1 MGPRSLWSICLYSR
15 WEDDVQL
22 VVARIGKAH
31 SLKGE
36 VVLDVRTDDPD
47 SRLAVGE
54 VLATNPA
61 AAGPLTVLSRRMHQ
75 GRLLV
80 KFVEATD
87 RTAAEALRG
96 VELIVDAVASD
107 DDDAWYPHELAG
119 LTAELLDGPK
129 VGQVITLE
137 SAPAHDLLII
147 KELNGART
155 AIPFVKAIVP
165 VVDVAGGRVVI
176 DPPGG
181 LLAADSTSAVVA
193 HDGGRQDDQ
202 DDEAGKYRAD

>member
-1 MGPRSLWSICLYSR
+1 M
-15 WEDDVQL
+15 QL

-31 SLKGE
+31 SLRGE

-87 RTAAEALRG
+87 RTVAEALRG
-96 VELIVDAVASD
+96 VELVVDVAASD
-107 DDDAWYPHELAG
+107 DDDAWYPHELVG
-119 LTAELLDGPK
+119 LNVELLDGTK

-137 SAPAHDLLII
+137 SAPAHDLLIV
-147 KELNGART
+147 KELNGVRT
-155 AIPFVKAIVP
+155 AIPFVKVIVP

-181 LLAADSTSAVVA
+181 LLAADAANAVVA
-193 HDGGRQDDQ
+193 RDDDLRADGDQ
-202 DDEAGKYRAD
+202 DDEAGK